1 MRISIGDFFK
11 PIELKSPPTSKDYSN
26 VDLLVRAAEAFSRA
40 TNDCLYI
47 IDYYKRGFLYVSD
60 NPLFLCGESPKCV
73 LKAGYLFY
81 LTHVPAEDLELL
93 LQINEAGFQFYNQ
106 VPVEDRLKYS
116 ISYDFH
122 LIHANKRRVLVNHH
136 LTPLLLDDQSNIWLA
151 LCVVTLSSSTNS
163 GNIQITKKGGTET
176 FEYDLA
182 SRTWRVRKRVKLTTK
197 EKEILELSMK
207 GFTMKE
213 MAENLNITTVTVKF
227 HRKNILQKFNVKNMS
242 EAVSYS
248 VNYNVF

>member
-11 PIELKSPPTSKDYSN
+11 PIELNSPPTSKDYSN
-26 VDLLVRAAEAFSRA
+26 VELLARAADAFSRA
-40 TNDCLYI
+40 TNDCVYI

-60 NPLFLCGESPKCV
+60 NPLFLCGETPKCV
-73 LKAGYLFY
+73 LNAGYLFY
-81 LTHVPAEDLELL
+81 LTHVPTEDLELL
-93 LQINEAGFQFYNQ
+93 LQINQAGFEFYNKI
-106 VPVEDRLKYS
+106 PIEDRLKYS

-122 LIHANKRRVLVNHH
+122 LIHANKRPVLVNHH

-151 LCVVTLSSSTNS
+151 LCVVTLSSSNS
-163 GNIQITKKGGTET
+163 SGSIQISKKGSSET
-176 FEYDLA
+176 FEYDLSA
-182 SRTWRVRKRVKLTTK
+182 RTWKVRKRLRLTIK

-207 GFTMKE
+207 GLTMKE
-213 MAENLNITTVTVKF
+213 IAENLGIKIITVKF

-248 VNYNVF
+248 ANYNVF